1 MPMELPDGWR
11 DDLPEDIKTN
21 GALNEVTTIDQMA
34 TMIVNGR
41 RLQTNQI
48 SIPGEDASPEKR
60 AEFLNDLQTKIPD
73 LVYVGEGVDMSN
85 VYDRMGRP
93 KDHTEYEIGDIP
105 DPLKENFS
113 TLSQK
118 AHAAGLSKAQMK
130 AVADTILEDFNAS
143 ASESAAATDAE
154 QKKIQAE
161 WGEASEGKQK
171 AAADF
176 AKRLGFNDQFAGAIE
191 DGALG
196 LDNMKAFDKMMS
208 GFDSP
213 GPRIGDEHGA
223 GGPATLTPGEAELK
237 LEEIMGNREHP
248 YWDGANIAH
257 KAAVNKVIELT
268 RMADAGKKPTEVDKF
283 RDALMGN
290 S

>member
-11 DDLPEDIKTN
+11 DELPADIKEN

-48 SIPGEDASPEKR
+48 SIPGEDASAEKKG
-60 AEFLNDLQTKIPD
+60 EFLKDLQTKVPD
-73 LVYVGEGVDMSN
+73 LVYVGEGAEMSN

-113 TLSQK
+113 TLSEK
-118 AHAAGLSKAQMK
+118 AHAAGLSKNQMK
-130 AVADTILEDFNAS
+130 VVADTILEDFNAS
-143 ASESAAATDAE
+143 AATSAAATDAE
-154 QKKIQAE
+154 QKKLQAE
-161 WGEASEGKQK
+161 WGDAAPTKQK

-176 AKRLGFNDQFAGAIE
+176 AKRLGFNDAFADAIE
-191 DGALG
+191 EGVMG
-196 LDNMKAFDKMMS
+196 LDNMKAFDKMMT
-208 GFDSP
+208 GFESP
-213 GPRIGDEHGA
+213 GPRIGDESGA
-223 GGPATLTPGEAELK
+223 GVTTLTPGEAELK
-237 LEEIMGNREHP
+237 LEEIMGNRQHA
-248 YWDGANIAH
+248 YWDGASPAH
-257 KAAVNKVIELT
+257 KAAVEKVVELT

-283 RDALMGN
+283 RDALYGN
-290 S
+290 G